1 MDLPTAARTSHCVL
15 IWRKSSMRDVE
26 SGSSRGALYPQGVG
40 STPQSGRPR
49 GTARYA
55 ICLGF
60 ATSVGVLACEGST
73 SATGEISPVVL
84 SMSSTA
90 APYYSDPNLTIYWEQ
105 TPVSLPVR
113 KGTGTE
119 KNVTPYP
126 ASPYLLTS
134 DYELQVNYTVSN
146 LDNTENSVW
155 VTMNPWNQFVRYYPG
170 VTIVSDD
177 ETEPNWPGTE
187 RPTVLPPLARVQG
200 TFTTDDMTD
209 LATKL
214 DIAMD
219 IMTHNF
225 SATDMNPL
233 DNQALL
239 INHDFDTQYRVTDGD
254 PLMTP
259 YIPSVLAGMTGFDL
273 GIESYNPMNVALEI
287 EIQITDNSSGKLIA
301 PGETGTPVGPPPVL
315 LKVPGAVNM

>member
-1 MDLPTAARTSHCVL
+1 MDLPTAARTSHSVL

-26 SGSSRGALYPQGVG
+26 SGSSRGALYPEGVG
-40 STPQSGRPR
+40 STPQSARPR
-49 GTARYA
+49 GAARFA

-146 LDNTENSVW
+146 LDN
-155 VTMNPWNQFVRYYPG
+155 
-170 VTIVSDD
+170 
-177 ETEPNWPGTE
+177 
-187 RPTVLPPLARVQG
+187 
-200 TFTTDDMTD
+200 
-209 LATKL
+209 
-214 DIAMD
+214 
-219 IMTHNF
+219 
-225 SATDMNPL
+225 
-233 DNQALL
+233 
-239 INHDFDTQYRVTDGD
+239 
-254 PLMTP
+254 
-259 YIPSVLAGMTGFDL
+259 
-273 GIESYNPMNVALEI
+273 
-287 EIQITDNSSGKLIA
+287 
-301 PGETGTPVGPPPVL
+301 
-315 LKVPGAVNM
+315 